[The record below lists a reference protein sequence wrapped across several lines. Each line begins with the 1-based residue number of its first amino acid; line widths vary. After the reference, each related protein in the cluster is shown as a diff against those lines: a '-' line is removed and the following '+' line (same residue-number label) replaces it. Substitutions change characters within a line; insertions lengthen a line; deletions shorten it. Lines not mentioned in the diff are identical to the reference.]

1 MGTIGGLNLTVLTG
15 TTLVLH
21 MRFDPG
27 RYLADAEKHRV
38 TSMGG
43 APPIY
48 VALLQHPDIDKRD
61 LSSVLSISSGAAPLP
76 VEVLESLKRRFPQAR
91 VGEGYGLTE
100 VTMGATSNPSWRS
113 GQRKAGTVGVPV
125 FDTEIKLTDGEVCIR
140 GPQVMRGYH
149 NRPEETADV
158 LSDGWL
164 RTGDVGFIDDDGYLT
179 IVDRKKDMLIYKG
192 YNVYPREL
200 EEVLFSHP
208 AVANAA
214 VVGKRDVAVGEL
226 PVAFVVLAD
235 EGADPQEIRDW
246 VNGRVTP
253 YKKLRD
259 IRVLGEIPVS
269 AAGKVLRRELR
280 ASLEEESS

>member
-1 MGTIGGLNLTVLTG
+1 
-15 TTLVLH
+15 
-21 MRFDPG
+21 
-27 RYLADAEKHRV
+27 
-38 TSMGG
+38 MGG

-61 LSSVLSISSGAAPLP
+61 LSSVLGISSGAAPLP
-76 VEVLESLKRRFPQAR
+76 VEVLEELKVRFPQAK

-113 GQRKAGTVGVPV
+113 GDRKVGTVGVPV
-125 FDTEIKLTDGEVCIR
+125 FDTEIKLVDGEVCIR

-149 NRPEETADV
+149 KQPEATAEV
-158 LSDGWL
+158 LTDGWL
-164 RTGDVGFIDDDGYLT
+164 RTGDIGAIDDDGYLT

-200 EEVLFSHP
+200 EELLFQHP

-214 VVGKRDVAVGEL
+214 VVGKYDVAVGDL
-226 PVAFVVLAD
+226 PVAFVVLRAPGASGLAGPDGDAD
-235 EGADPQEIRDW
+235 AILAW
-246 VNGRVTP
+246 VNERVTP
-253 YKKLRD
+253 YKKLRA
-259 IRVLGEIPVS
+259 IHVVEQIPVS

-280 ASLEEESS
+280 ERLKA